1 MKEFKDYQIEDF
13 IDMGSFPKQEM
24 CKSPSRGG
32 SLRKVAKGYPAIPYT
47 KHPVS
52 NLSDIL

>member
-32 SLRKVAKGYPAIPYT
+32 SLRKVVKGYPAIPYT